1 MPTVLL
7 TIAFPDHDT
16 NKNLRR
22 LQSHCRGN
30 SLFHPQHGR
39 GETEYEVEGKTCA
52 ISLNDYSLHY
62 PNPSFKKRLRWI

>member
-39 GETEYEVEGKTCA
+39 GETEYEVEGTT
-52 ISLNDYSLHY
+52 
-62 PNPSFKKRLRWI
+62 

>member
-7 TIAFPDHDT
+7 TIAFPVHGM
-16 NKNLRR
+16 NNNLRR

-39 GETEYEVEGKTCA
+39 GETEYEVEGKT
-52 ISLNDYSLHY
+52 LH
-62 PNPSFKKRLRWI
+62 LIL